1 MRSKVQLLLIA
12 IVTICVLGTW
22 TVYSQRRQTQRW
34 EYRFV
39 EYERGPRA
47 QTEINKLAADGW
59 ELITVENVV
68 NSDLYLYFLKRQLS

>member
-22 TVYSQRRQTQRW
+22 TVYSQRRPSQRW
-34 EYRFV
+34 EYVFV
-39 EYERGPRA
+39 EYERGPRS

-59 ELITVENVV
+59 ELITVEGVV
-68 NSDLYLYFLKRQLS
+68 DTDRYVYFLKRQRS